1 MLLYRDDDP
10 VESRASSL
18 DADGLVIQYQAIN
31 HDADQQLILLLDQ
44 EVSVLT
50 CCMINIL
57 PWLTSKCIN
66 N

>member
-1 MLLYRDDDP
+1 MLWYRDDDP

-44 EVSVLT
+44 EVSSHCLLHDKHSPL
-50 CCMINIL
+50 ID
-57 PWLTSKCIN
+57 
-66 N
+66 